1 MTRTQY
7 ALIIPL
13 AISVAAASAAT
24 AQTVSAP
31 VSTADNGSQSQNSKA
46 SSLVSPASGFE
57 SGAEERRPNRFD
69 LENARK
75 CYKAGVKYGRAN
87 LFRQALQSFQ
97 EALKYDPEYADAY
110 YGLGQA
116 YLDLG
121 QFRESVEA
129 FEKVIKLNPKSA
141 DAHARRGEAY
151 AKLKDEKQD
160 PRVPTGSS
168 PGEEVAR
175 VEKPRPLVAAPLPVP
190 AAAANDISV
199 KTSEPR
205 NELTR
210 IYKVGVGD
218 VLDVRIAGIPSS
230 DSTLF
235 TVSSSG
241 LLECPVLPQPLRVLG
256 LTTTEISETI
266 GGELKRRSMGQES
279 DAQVGVRDYNS
290 HTILV
295 SGLVKE
301 PGTKILRREAIPL
314 YVILADAQPLLEAA
328 EVTVISQSSAKSRT
342 FELSDPD
349 QASVLVLPGDVV
361 TVSPPIK
368 QFFYVGG
375 EVKSPGE
382 LQFHRGLTLTQAIF
396 SAGGVTLRG
405 DKVQLTRG
413 RGNEVLTMKEFKLKA
428 INKGSVPDPLVEPG
442 DRILV
447 LH

>member
-1 MTRTQY
+1 MIKTQY

-13 AISVAAASAAT
+13 AISLGFASAST
-24 AQTVSAP
+24 AQTVN
-31 VSTADNGSQSQNSKA
+31 TTGNGSQSQNSKA
-46 SSLVSPASGFE
+46 ATLVTAASGFE
-57 SGAEERRPNRFD
+57 SSAEERRPSRD
-69 LENARK
+69 ALENARK

-87 LFRQALQSFQ
+87 LFRQAMQSFQ
-97 EALKYDPEYADAY
+97 EAIKYDPEYVDAY

-121 QFRESVEA
+121 YFRESIEA
-129 FEKVIKLNPKSA
+129 FEKVIKLDPKEV
-141 DAHARRGEAY
+141 DAYSGLGEAY
-151 AKLKDEKQD
+151 SKLKDKKLD
-160 PRVPTGSS
+160 PRLPTDSS
-168 PGEEVAR
+168 TGEQVALT
-175 VEKPRPLVAAPLPVP
+175 EKSRPFVAAHRPVP
-190 AAAANDISV
+190 ANAANDISV
-199 KTSEPR
+199 ENSNLT
-205 NELTR
+205 NDLTR

-218 VLDVRIAGIPSS
+218 VLDVRIAGISNS

-241 LLECPVLPQPLRVLG
+241 LLEYPILPQPLRVLG

-266 GGELKRRSMGQES
+266 GAELKRRSMGQES
-279 DAQVGVRDYNS
+279 DVQVGVRDYNS
-290 HTILV
+290 HTVLV

-314 YVILADAQPLLEAA
+314 YVVLADAQPLPEAA
-328 EVTVISQSSAKSRT
+328 QVTVISQGTTKSRT
-342 FELSDPD
+342 FDLSDPN

-361 TVSPPIK
+361 TINPPVK

-382 LQFHRGLTLTQAIF
+382 LTFHQGLTLTQAIL
-396 SAGGVTLRG
+396 SAGGVTLKG

-413 RGNEVLTMKEFKLKA
+413 RGNEVLTTKEFKLKA
-428 INKGSVPDPLVEPG
+428 INKGTVPDPLVEPG
-442 DRILV
+442 DRIMV

>member
-1 MTRTQY
+1 MIRTRY
-7 ALIIPL
+7 SLIILL
-13 AISVAAASAAT
+13 AISLASAAT
-24 AQTVSAP
+24 SAAQTGSAP
-31 VSTADNGSQSQNSKA
+31 VSTAGNGSPSQSSKPV
-46 SSLVSPASGFE
+46 SLVSPASGFG
-57 SGAEERRPNRFD
+57 SSAEERRPSRNA

-121 QFRESVEA
+121 HFRESTEA
-129 FEKVIKLNPKSA
+129 FEKVIKLNPKA
-141 DAHARRGEAY
+141 VDVYARLGEAY

-160 PRVPTGSS
+160 PRVPTDSS
-168 PGEEVAR
+168 RGEQVSLSD
-175 VEKPRPLVAAPLPVP
+175 KPRPLGAAPLPVP

-199 KTSEPR
+199 ETS
-205 NELTR
+205 NLKNDLTQ

-218 VLDVRIAGIPSS
+218 VLDVRIAGIPNS

-241 LLECPVLPQPLRVLG
+241 LLEYPILSQPLRVLG
-256 LTTTEISETI
+256 LTTTEISESI
-266 GGELKRRSMGQES
+266 GAELKRRSMSQES

-314 YVILADAQPLLEAA
+314 YVVLADAQPLPEAA
-328 EVTVISQSSAKSRT
+328 QVMVISQVSTKSRT

-349 QASVLVLPGDVV
+349 QASVLVVPGDVV
-361 TVSPPIK
+361 TVNPPVK

-382 LQFHRGLTLTQAIF
+382 LQFHQGLTLTQAIL
-396 SAGGVTLRG
+396 SAGGVTPKG
-405 DKVQLTRG
+405 EKVQLTRG
-413 RGNEVLTMKEFKLKA
+413 RGNEVLTTTEFKLKA
-428 INKGSVPDPLVEPG
+428 INKGTVPDPLVEPG
-442 DRILV
+442 DRITV

>member
-1 MTRTQY
+1 MIRAQY
-7 ALIIPL
+7 SLIIPL
-13 AISVAAASAAT
+13 AISLASAAT
-24 AQTVSAP
+24 AQTSSAP
-31 VSTADNGSQSQNSKA
+31 VSPAASESQSQNPQAATLVNAA
-46 SSLVSPASGFE
+46 SAFE
-57 SGAEERRPNRFD
+57 SSAEERRPNRND
-69 LENARK
+69 LESARK
-75 CYKAGVKYGRAN
+75 CYKSGVKYGRAN

-116 YLDLG
+116 HLDLG
-121 QFRESVEA
+121 HVRESIEA
-129 FEKVIKLNPKSA
+129 FERVIKLNPKAA
-141 DAHARRGEAY
+141 DARKRLGEAY

-160 PRVPTGSS
+160 PRVPTDSS
-168 PGEEVAR
+168 AGEQVKLAD
-175 VEKPRPLVAAPLPVP
+175 KPRPFVAAPLPVP

-199 KTSEPR
+199 ETS
-205 NELTR
+205 NNDLTR

-218 VLDVRIAGIPSS
+218 VLDVRIAGISNS
-230 DSTLF
+230 DSSLF

-241 LLECPVLPQPLRVLG
+241 LLEYPILTQPLRVLG

-266 GGELKRRSMGQES
+266 GAELKRRSMGQES

-314 YVILADAQPLLEAA
+314 YVVLADAQPLPEAA
-328 EVTVISQSSAKSRT
+328 QVTVMSQGSTKSRT
-342 FELSDPD
+342 FDLSAPD
-349 QASVLVLPGDVV
+349 QASVSVVPGDVV
-361 TVSPPIK
+361 TVNPPVK

-382 LQFHRGLTLTQAIF
+382 LSYHQGLTLTQAIF
-396 SAGGVTLRG
+396 SAGGVTPRG
-405 DKVQLTRG
+405 EKVQLIRG

-428 INKGSVPDPLVEPG
+428 INKGTVPDPLVEPG
-442 DRILV
+442 DRITV